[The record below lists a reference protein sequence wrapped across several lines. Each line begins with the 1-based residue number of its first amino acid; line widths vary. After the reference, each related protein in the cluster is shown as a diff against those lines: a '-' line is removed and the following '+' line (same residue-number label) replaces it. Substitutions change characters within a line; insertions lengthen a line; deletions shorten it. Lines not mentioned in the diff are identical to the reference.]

1 MIPIPCKDDMERLGR
16 GIELKFHEIEELTE
30 EQVKRILEHYKNL
43 KDFKDTFNESVTG
56 GHTGVL

>member
-16 GIELKFHEIEELTE
+16 GIELKFREPEELTD
-30 EQVKRILEHYKNL
+30 EQVQRILKRYKGL
-43 KDFKDTFNESVTG
+43 EGFKDTFDESMTG